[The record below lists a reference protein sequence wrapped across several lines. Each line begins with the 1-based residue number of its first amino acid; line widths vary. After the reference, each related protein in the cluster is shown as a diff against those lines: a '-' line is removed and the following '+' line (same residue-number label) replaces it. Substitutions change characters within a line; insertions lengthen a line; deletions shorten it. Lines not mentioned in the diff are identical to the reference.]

1 MASLSSRHPQQGPS
15 RAKAAAY
22 PYQPVKERGTMRS
35 FLLALLMHLL
45 LGIVLYYGVHWQS
58 STPVGAE
65 AELWEEVPD
74 VTPPPPPRP
83 VEQPVPTPPQ
93 PAVRSK
99 VEEAADIA
107 LEQKK
112 RKQAEEAAAREEAA
126 RRERERK
133 DQEQKEAQ
141 RKEEQRQ
148 QQLDAQRKEDAKK
161 KADKDKADKA
171 AQEKAAEIAREKEK
185 EKAEQQRKEADAKA
199 KSEADKQAKAKADA
213 DKQAKAKAD
222 ADAKAKREAAANA
235 QRKSEL
241 ARLQALA
248 GGGSASS
255 SGGGIG
261 NAAGSGAGSGGK
273 ASPGYSERV
282 RRKVKPNIIFNGTVD
297 GNPSAVV
304 AVRLAPDGS
313 ILSKRLAKSS
323 GDADWD
329 NAVIR
334 AVERSDPLPT
344 DEGGKAPSF
353 EFTITFRPKD

>member
-1 MASLSSRHPQQGPS
+1 MASIPSRHPQPS
-15 RAKAAAY
+15 PSGAKAAAY
-22 PYQPVKERGTMRS
+22 PYQPVKERGTTRS

-65 AELWEEVPD
+65 AELWEEIPD
-74 VTPPPPPRP
+74 VTPAPPPRP
-83 VEQPVPTPPQ
+83 VEQPVPAPPQ

-99 VEEAADIA
+99 VEEEADIA

-133 DQEQKEAQ
+133 EQEQKEAQ

-148 QQLDAQRKEDAKK
+148 QQLEAQRKEDAKK
-161 KADKDKADKA
+161 KADKEKADKA
-171 AQEKAAEIAREKEK
+171 ALAAREK
-185 EKAEQQRKEADAKA
+185 EKAEQERKDAEAKA
-199 KSEADKQAKAKADA
+199 RADA
-213 DKQAKAKAD
+213 DKQAKAKTKAD

-248 GGGSASS
+248 GGGSAAS
-255 SGGGIG
+255 SGGGVG
-261 NAAGSGAGSGGK
+261 SATGSGAGSGGK
-273 ASPGYSERV
+273 ASPGYSDRV
-282 RRKVKPNIIFNGTVD
+282 RRRVKPNIIFNGDVQ
-297 GNPSAVV
+297 GNPAAVV

-323 GDADWD
+323 GDTDWD
-329 NAVIR
+329 NAVLR
-334 AVERSDPLPT
+334 AVERSDPLPR
-344 DEGGKAPSF
+344 DEDGKAPSF

>member
-1 MASLSSRHPQQGPS
+1 MASLSSRHPQQRPS

-22 PYQPVKERGTMRS
+22 PYQPVKERGTTRS

-65 AELWEEVPD
+65 AELWEEIPD

-83 VEQPVPTPPQ
+83 IEQPVPTPPQ

-99 VEEAADIA
+99 VEEEADIA

-133 DQEQKEAQ
+133 EQEQKDAQ
-141 RKEEQRQ
+141 RKEDQRQ
-148 QQLDAQRKEDAKK
+148 QQLEAQRKEDAKK
-161 KADKDKADKA
+161 KADKEKADK
-171 AQEKAAEIAREKEK
+171 EKAAEIAREKEK
-185 EKAEQQRKEADAKA
+185 EKADQQRKEAD
-199 KSEADKQAKAKADA
+199 AKAKADA

-222 ADAKAKREAAANA
+222 AEKQAKAKADADAKAKHDAAANA

-248 GGGSASS
+248 GGGNSSS

-273 ASPGYSERV
+273 ASPGYSDRV
-282 RRKVKPNIIFNGTVD
+282 RRKVKPNIIFNGEVQ

-313 ILSKRLAKSS
+313 ILSKRLSKSS
-323 GDADWD
+323 GDTEWD
-329 NAVIR
+329 NAVLR
-334 AVERSDPLPT
+334 AVERSDPLPR
-344 DEGGKAPSF
+344 DEDGKAPSF